1 MTDRPDGADQ
11 APEHDAPI
19 PYMERTRDYY
29 LASATA
35 IPIAGHIAHR
45 RAEFDRQKEIAKG
58 LRDKPAA
65 D

>member
-1 MTDRPDGADQ
+1 MSAADDGLGF

-19 PYMERTRDYY
+19 PYMQRTRDYY

-45 RAEFDRQKEIAKG
+45 RAEFDRQKELAHE
-58 LRDKPAA
+58 KPQAA
-65 D
+65 E